1 MKNND
6 EMTLQQVLAIIE
18 RKIKENRWTQ
28 EQAAAE
34 WGVSDSYLSLV
45 RKGQR
50 NPGKLIL
57 DALDLEHID
66 KYRYKRK

>member
-6 EMTLQQVLAIIE
+6 EMTLQQVLALIE

-28 EQAAAE
+28 EQAADA
-34 WGVSDSYLSLV
+34 WDVSDSYLSAV
-45 RKGQR
+45 RNGVQ
-50 NPGKLIL
+50 NPGKKIL

-66 KYRYKRK
+66 KYRYKKR